1 MPPVLLP
8 LLFGLAASAA
18 TLIGGLLALRLK
30 ARASLVLGLAAGI
43 VLGVALFDLIPEAI
57 ELGRGVHDAH
67 RLFAC
72 IGLGIGAYLLLHQ
85 LPASGTRGVAAWQAH
100 LGPASLTLHSF
111 IDGVM
116 IGIAFQ
122 VSHDVGWLVAAAVL
136 THDLA
141 DGINTVSLSLARS
154 GPRLAR
160 RWLLVNGAA
169 PLAGTMV
176 GLLIQVAPGDMALL
190 LALFGGV
197 FLYIGACE
205 LVPRSHARDPRLRV
219 TLATLAGLGLMYL
232 LVDVVH
238 G

>member
-1 MPPVLLP
+1 MPPILLP

-18 TLIGGLLALRLK
+18 TLLGGLLALRLEG
-30 ARASLVLGLAAGI
+30 RASLVLGLAAGI
-43 VLGVALFDLIPEAI
+43 VLGVALFDLIPEAV
-57 ELGRGVHDAH
+57 ELAEGVYDAH
-67 RLFAC
+67 TLFAC

-85 LPASGTRGVAAWQAH
+85 LPAGGARGMAAWQAH

-169 PLAGTMV
+169 PLTGTMV
-176 GLLIQVAPGDMALL
+176 GLLIQVSPADMALL

-219 TLATLAGLGLMYL
+219 TLATLAGMGLMYL
-232 LVDVVH
+232 LVDVAH

>member
-1 MPPVLLP
+1 MLLP

-18 TLIGGLLALRLK
+18 TLLGGLLALRLEG
-30 ARASLVLGLAAGI
+30 RASLVLGLAAGV
-43 VLGVALFDLIPEAI
+43 VLGVAVFDLIPEAI
-57 ELGRGVHDAH
+57 ELGAGVHDVHA
-67 RLFAC
+67 LFAC
-72 IGLGIGAYLLLHQ
+72 VGLGIAAYLLLHQ
-85 LPASGTRGVAAWQAH
+85 LPAGTAPKTVAWQAH

-160 RWLLVNGAA
+160 RWLLINGAA
-169 PLAGTMV
+169 PLTGTMV
-176 GLLIQVAPGDMALL
+176 GLLLQVSPADMALL

-219 TLATLAGLGLMYL
+219 TLATLAGMGVMYL
-232 LVDVVH
+232 LVDVAH